1 MSEGAAAVVGGGI
14 GGLAA
19 AAGLVRIGW
28 RVTVLERAP
37 ALREL
42 GAGMSLMTNAQRCLD
57 ELGVGAEVRRRS
69 ATMRPGGEGLRTAM
83 GWRLMKPA
91 SEAFV
96 RSRRLS
102 SIVLSRRELLRVL
115 ERALPPGRLR
125 IGAEVTGVD
134 ESGQLT
140 YRSGGAMKTIT
151 ADLVVAA
158 DGLNST
164 VRKILQ
170 PEAPA
175 PVYSGHSVWRGI
187 TEHPVPK
194 SDPGGNTWGR
204 GLEFGRMPLADGRV
218 YWYAVANLRPG
229 LRHLDEWQEVR
240 RRFGRWHRPI
250 PQLIAATAPETVLRH
265 DVYEMA
271 TPLPSFVS
279 GRVVLLGDAA
289 HAMTSDLGQG
299 ACQAIEDAVVLCGAL
314 ATEPGVPAA
323 LRRYDEERG
332 PRTQVITE
340 ASRRM
345 GEVKLVERRLAVIRR
360 NVRMRLSSPRQ
371 GELAL
376 ARIGDWR
383 PPALGQDKGGAVA

>member
-1 MSEGAAAVVGGGI
+1 MVGGGI

-19 AAGLVRIGW
+19 AVGLVRIGW

-42 GAGMSLMTNAQRCLD
+42 GAGMSLMTNAQRSLD

-91 SEAFV
+91 SEEFV
-96 RSRRLS
+96 RSRGLS

-115 ERALPPGRLR
+115 EHALPPGRVR
-125 IGAEVTGVD
+125 TGARVTGIDEKSGEVTCRTD
-134 ESGQLT
+134 
-140 YRSGGAMKTIT
+140 GAVRTIT

-164 VRKILQ
+164 VRKILF
-170 PEAPA
+170 PDAPA

-194 SDPGGNTWGR
+194 PDPGGNTWGR

-229 LRHLDEWQEVR
+229 LRHADEWQEVR

-250 PQLIAATAPETVLRH
+250 PRLIAGTAPETVLRH
-265 DVYEMA
+265 DVFEMA

-279 GRVVLLGDAA
+279 GRVALLGDAA

-314 ATEPGVPAA
+314 ATEPDLPAA
-323 LRRYDEERG
+323 LRRYDEERR
-332 PRTQVITE
+332 PRTQMITE

-345 GEVKLVERRLAVIRR
+345 GQVKLVERGLDVIRR
-360 NVRMRLSSPRQ
+360 NARMWLSSPRQ

-383 PPALGQDKGGAVA
+383 PPVLDQAKGGAVA